1 MQKII
6 SFDKTLEFKT
16 MIGEVTSISLD
27 PSLEFSDDS
36 TVTGELCISGKY
48 KLTAASRLEEDF
60 LFRLP
65 VEIVLS
71 ENLEEETRKVSI
83 DDFRYELGDDDTLH
97 CHIDLLI
104 EGVEK
109 IDVVDEVEVTE
120 EEVRHTDVDAVDVD
134 KKEEDDKVDSFVN
147 TNTNANTNI
156 NIDIDTNVG
165 GTSVDVVGDHSSVD
179 ITSDGGNHNVSEV
192 MKVEKNSTE
201 DASQSVGSLFSSFKD
216 SDETFATYSVY
227 IVRQNDTIEAIM
239 DKYQVSREE
248 LESYNDLD
256 NFVIGSK
263 IIIPT
268 HYDEN

>member
-27 PSLEFSDDS
+27 PSLTFSDDS

-65 VEIVLS
+65 VEIVLT
-71 ENLEEETRKVSI
+71 EDLEEETRKVSI
-83 DDFRYELGDDDTLH
+83 DDFRYELGNDDTLH

-109 IDVVDEVEVTE
+109 IDVVDDEEEEVV
-120 EEVRHTDVDAVDVD
+120 EEVRHGDVDEVED
-134 KKEEDDKVDSFVN
+134 KTNSSVN
-147 TNTNANTNI
+147 TDI
-156 NIDIDTNVG
+156 HIDIDTNVG
-165 GTSVDVVGDHSSVD
+165 GNNVDVVGEHSSVD
-179 ITSDGGNHNVSEV
+179 IASDSDNPNVSEV
-192 MKVEKNSTE
+192 MKVEKNSME

-268 HYDEN
+268 HYDES

>member
-1 MQKII
+1 M
-6 SFDKTLEFKT
+6 
-16 MIGEVTSISLD
+16 
-27 PSLEFSDDS
+27 
-36 TVTGELCISGKY
+36 
-48 KLTAASRLEEDF
+48 
-60 LFRLP
+60 
-65 VEIVLS
+65 
-71 ENLEEETRKVSI
+71 
-83 DDFRYELGDDDTLH
+83 
-97 CHIDLLI
+97 
-104 EGVEK
+104 
-109 IDVVDEVEVTE
+109 VDEVEVTE

-201 DASQSVGSLFSSFKD
+201 DTSQSVGSLFSSFKD